1 MERFLWGGYMAAP
14 LLFESLLVLPPDYGV
29 RLFGSNWKNTEGTYT
44 GRPTEKA
51 GFNFG
56 LELEF
61 GPRQ

>member
-1 MERFLWGGYMAAP
+1 MAAP